1 MSLLELN
8 LSTPNGVITQISLVA
23 EQVIET
29 DLNFGPDE
37 ISLPTLI
44 SVERI
49 LEQIGNYGFEVLDF
63 SESEKIASFIQN
75 KYLPILKQNW
85 DSKTLFVR
93 VNPLSLSPQ
102 QYQDVKI
109 VRNSVIEAAK
119 QISHYQSRDEKMLVK
134 QVQDEMAKSIIRTV
148 KKEPSWWNKHKGDIF
163 KHMINT
169 TLGVLI
175 NSLIGIPIG
184 SLITGAL
191 NKFFE

>member
-8 LSTPNGVITQISLVA
+8 LSTTNGTVTKINLTA
-23 EQVIET
+23 EEVIET
-29 DLNFGPDE
+29 DLMFGPDE
-37 ISLPTLI
+37 ITLPTLI

-49 LEQIGNYGFEVLDF
+49 LEQISNYGFEVLDF

-75 KYLPILKQNW
+75 KYLPILKRNW
-85 DSKTLFVR
+85 DNQTLFVL
-93 VNPLSLSPQ
+93 VNSLSLSPQ
-102 QYQDVKI
+102 QYQDVRI

-119 QISHYQSRDEKMLVK
+119 QISHYQSNDDKILVK
-134 QVQDEMAKSIIRTV
+134 RAQDEMANSIIRTV
-148 KKEPSWWNKHKGDIF
+148 KKEPSWWDKHKGDIF
-163 KHMINT
+163 KHVVNT